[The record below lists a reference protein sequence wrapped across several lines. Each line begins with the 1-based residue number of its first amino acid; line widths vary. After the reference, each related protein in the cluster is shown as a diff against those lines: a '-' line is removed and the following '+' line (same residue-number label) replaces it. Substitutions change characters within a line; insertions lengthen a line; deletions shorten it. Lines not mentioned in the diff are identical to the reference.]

1 MSLKTGEFLK
11 EMAEG
16 SIKNRGQCL
25 LRENGGKE
33 RDEEKAKLLNSNF
46 GLI

>member
-11 EMAEG
+11 EMAG
-16 SIKNRGQCL
+16 FIKNRGQCL